1 MIWEDLLSICITPIL
16 LVAVGYYWQLKPP
29 RKINGLY
36 GYRTRRSMANQQIW
50 DFANKI
56 GAEMFIKLGIAT
68 LILGLL
74 WYFLL
79 PGPTGIVVSFF
90 IFIIGIGVGM
100 YWCETQINRYFDKKG
115 NPKKKN

>member
-1 MIWEDLLSICITPIL
+1 MLWEDLLSICITPIL
-16 LVAVGYYWQLKPP
+16 LVAGGYYWQLKPP
-29 RKINGLY
+29 KKINWLY

-56 GAEMFIKLGIAT
+56 GAKMLIMVGIVVLA
-68 LILGLL
+68 LSFLC
-74 WYFLL
+74 YFLL
-79 PGPTGIVVSFF
+79 LGPTGIVVSFF

-100 YWCETQINRYFDKKG
+100 YWCETQINRYFDKNG